1 MQAAEAPPKDMR
13 VARVSSSG
21 ASVGWASG
29 ALVLTAGVAVA
40 AKIAGVIVAPGI
52 RGEATQGTV
61 ENVEWASGTLA
72 YVLAALLVALVCGGS
87 FELARAK
94 RLNVGSR
101 GTVVGLAGLVVALA
115 SPAVVMRLHT
125 VAAILLALVTA
136 VVALVAGVTAIR
148 APHTRALGAVLA
160 LLGGCG
166 LFRPVA
172 WEISAF
178 AADRA
183 SLGLFRAAVVFAS
196 AAVVLHAL
204 ATLLA
209 AAWLGTRSLWRGRVL
224 ANVVVVL
231 AFVVTYFA
239 ARETDG
245 APSALESFLHAS
257 VAQMG
262 QSGGVM
268 LPWGLDKIAMFL
280 VPASIVLA
288 IVALV
293 QRAQPAAIVASLALA
308 LLSHGSFDVPLQA
321 LAICAAAQW
330 MLLAQVDERGIWATL
345 VRERKEPTS

>member
-1 MQAAEAPPKDMR
+1 MQAAEAPPKDMSR
-13 VARVSSSG
+13 VATSG
-21 ASVGWASG
+21 ASIGWANG
-29 ALVLTAGVAVA
+29 ALMLTASLAA
-40 AKIAGVIVAPGI
+40 IAKIAGVIVAPGI
-52 RGEATQGTV
+52 RGEAAQRTV

-87 FELARAK
+87 FELARA
-94 RLNVGSR
+94 RRIGIGAR
-101 GTVVGLAGLVVALA
+101 GTVVGFAGLVVALA

-125 VAAILLALVTA
+125 VAALLLAVVTS
-136 VVALVAGVTAIR
+136 VVALVAGLTAIR
-148 APHTRALGAVLA
+148 AAHTRALGAVLA
-160 LLGGCG
+160 LLAGCG
-166 LFRPVA
+166 LLRPVA

-183 SLGLFRAAVVFAS
+183 SLGMFRTAVALASVAVVA
-196 AAVVLHAL
+196 HAL

-224 ANVVVVL
+224 ANVVIAL

-239 ARETDG
+239 ARDTDA
-245 APSALESFLHAS
+245 APTAFESFLHAS

-262 QSGGVM
+262 QSGGLA
-268 LPWGLDKIAMFL
+268 LPFGLDKIAMFL

-293 QRAQPAAIVASLALA
+293 QRAQPPAILASFALA

-321 LAICAAAQW
+321 LAVCAAAQW
-330 MLLAQVDERGIWATL
+330 VLLAQADEQGVWAAL
-345 VRERKEPTS
+345 VRERKEHAG